1 MTDIKIIECP
11 RDAMQGWEHLIPTED
26 KIRYNNQLLK
36 VGFDTIDFT
45 SFVSHRL
52 IPQMADSEHVAEG
65 VERNSTNTKLLSVV
79 LNRRG
84 AEDALKHKKVDILG
98 FPLSVSPTFQQRNAN
113 STIPRSL
120 DDIKY
125 IKALCEENGKELLV
139 YLSMSFGNPY
149 GDEYSK
155 KIVALNAEKVAQ
167 LGIHT
172 ISLADTVGLASPAQI
187 EDIVKEI
194 IRLFPENEI
203 GIHLH
208 STLENWKDK
217 LNAAHSNGCN
227 RFDGAIHG
235 YGGCPMAEDEL
246 VGNMNTGLMVRYF
259 KDKGYLKNINDEE
272 LIKAEQL
279 ASAIFL
285 KP

>member
-1 MTDIKIIECP
+1 MNDIKIIECP
-11 RDAMQGWEHLIPTED
+11 RDAMQGWERFIPTDE
-26 KIRYNNQLLK
+26 KIRYMNQLLK
-36 VGFDTIDFT
+36 VGFDTLDFT

-52 IPQMADSEHVAEG
+52 IPQMADSDEVAEHVDKSG
-65 VERNSTNTKLLSVV
+65 SNTKLLSVV

-84 AEDALKHKKVDILG
+84 AEDALKHDKIDILG

-120 DDIKY
+120 EDVEY
-125 IKALCEENGKELLV
+125 IMSLCKDTGKELLV
-139 YLSMSFGNPY
+139 YLSMAFGNPY
-149 GDEYSK
+149 GDDYS
-155 KIVALNAEKVAQ
+155 ISVVADTAEKVVG

-172 ISLADTVGLASPAQI
+172 ISLADTVGLASPSQI
-187 EDIVKEI
+187 EGLVKEI

-208 STLENWKDK
+208 STIENWQDK
-217 LNAAHSNGCN
+217 LTAAYNSGCD

-235 YGGCPMAEDEL
+235 FGGCPFAEDEL

-259 KDKGYLKNINDEE
+259 MEKGYLTHINMDEME
-272 LIKAEQL
+272 KAEQK
-279 ASAIFL
+279 ATSIFI
-285 KP
+285 

>member
-1 MTDIKIIECP
+1 MNDIKIIECP
-11 RDAMQGWEHLIPTED
+11 RDAMQGWERFIPTDE
-26 KIRYNNQLLK
+26 KIRYMNQLLK
-36 VGFDTIDFT
+36 VGFDTLDFT

-52 IPQMADSEHVAEG
+52 IPQMADSDEVAEHVDKSG
-65 VERNSTNTKLLSVV
+65 SNTKLLSVV

-84 AEDALKHKKVDILG
+84 AEDALKHDKIDILG

-120 DDIKY
+120 EDVEY
-125 IKALCEENGKELLV
+125 IMSLCKDTGKELLV
-139 YLSMSFGNPY
+139 YLSMAFGNPY
-149 GDEYSK
+149 GDDYS
-155 KIVALNAEKVAQ
+155 ISVVADTAEKVAG

-172 ISLADTVGLASPAQI
+172 ISLADTVGLASPSQI
-187 EDIVKEI
+187 EGLVKEI

-208 STLENWKDK
+208 STIENWQDK
-217 LNAAHSNGCN
+217 LTAAYNSGCD

-235 YGGCPMAEDEL
+235 FGGCPFAEDEL

-259 KDKGYLKNINDEE
+259 MEKGYLMHIDPEE
-272 LIKAEQL
+272 LSKAEL
-279 ASAIFL
+279 MATSIFIE
-285 KP
+285 

>member
-1 MTDIKIIECP
+1 MNDIKIIECP
-11 RDAMQGWEHLIPTED
+11 RDAMQGWERFIPTDE
-26 KIRYNNQLLK
+26 KIRYMNQLLK
-36 VGFDTIDFT
+36 VGFDTLDFT

-52 IPQMADSEHVAEG
+52 IPQMADSDEVAEHVDKSG
-65 VERNSTNTKLLSVV
+65 SNTKLLSVV

-84 AEDALKHKKVDILG
+84 AEDALMHDKIDILG

-120 DDIKY
+120 EDVEY
-125 IKALCEENGKELLV
+125 IMSLCKDTGKELLV
-139 YLSMSFGNPY
+139 YLSMAFGNPY
-149 GDEYSK
+149 GDDYS
-155 KIVALNAEKVAQ
+155 ISVVADTAEKVAG

-172 ISLADTVGLASPAQI
+172 ISLADTVGLASPSQI
-187 EDIVKEI
+187 EGLVKEI

-208 STLENWKDK
+208 STIENWQDK
-217 LNAAHSNGCN
+217 LTAAHNSGCN

-235 YGGCPMAEDEL
+235 FGGCPFAEDEL

-259 KDKGYLKNINDEE
+259 MEKGYLTHINMDEME
-272 LIKAEQL
+272 KAEQM
-279 ASAIFL
+279 ATSIFI
-285 KP
+285 

>member
-1 MTDIKIIECP
+1 MNDIKIIECP
-11 RDAMQGWEHLIPTED
+11 RDAMQGWERFIPTDE
-26 KIRYNNQLLK
+26 KIRYMNQLLK
-36 VGFDTIDFT
+36 VGFDTLDFT

-52 IPQMADSEHVAEG
+52 IPQMADSDEVAEHVDKSG
-65 VERNSTNTKLLSVV
+65 SNTKLLSVV

-84 AEDALKHKKVDILG
+84 AEDALKHDKIDILG

-120 DDIKY
+120 EDVEY
-125 IKALCEENGKELLV
+125 IMSLCKDTGKELLV
-139 YLSMSFGNPY
+139 YLSMAFGNPY
-149 GDEYSK
+149 GDDYS
-155 KIVALNAEKVAQ
+155 ISVVADTAEKVAG

-172 ISLADTVGLASPAQI
+172 ISLADTVGLASPSQI
-187 EDIVKEI
+187 EGLVKEI

-208 STLENWKDK
+208 STIENWQDK
-217 LNAAHSNGCN
+217 LTAAYNSGCD

-235 YGGCPMAEDEL
+235 FGGCPFAEDEL

-259 KDKGYLKNINDEE
+259 MERGYLMHIDPEE
-272 LIKAEQL
+272 LSKAEL
-279 ASAIFL
+279 MATSIFIE
-285 KP
+285 